1 MVAPVPNCFVRACYR
16 FKIAICTESEAD
28 PNYVQRDTDRRPCAE
43 YCPRSSPAAAYRL
56 LMTAL
61 TLWGSS
67 AARRSHPI
75 CRCAETPDR
84 SRFSKIR
91 AKRAK
96 AWTGRPTAS
105 ALSPASAEEVL
116 VRHSLIGSAGRV
128 GPSGIEG
135 SMGTA
140 SNSPASRNGCVAVA
154 HRDDRPLRISL
165 DARRMVR
172 LSG

>member
-1 MVAPVPNCFVRACYR
+1 MRRILPPIEPGGGVSALDDGVDALGIERGAPIP
-16 FKIAICTESEAD
+16 
-28 PNYVQRDTDRRPCAE
+28 
-43 YCPRSSPAAAYRL
+43 
-56 LMTAL
+56 
-61 TLWGSS
+61 
-67 AARRSHPI
+67 
-75 CRCAETPDR
+75 PDR

-116 VRHSLIGSAGRV
+116 VRRSLIGSAGRV